1 MHMNKKLLQT
11 LIENKDFKQIK
22 NNINNMNIPDVAELI
37 EELDNTYS
45 LLIFRLLNKITA
57 ARVFSYISRANQ
69 KKFLLLVNEKELK
82 KLTDEL
88 FLDDKVDLVEEMPAN
103 LVKKILK
110 TSDEK
115 ERKLIN
121 QFLKYPKDSAGSL
134 MTIEFIDL
142 KKELTAAMSLE
153 RIKKLGYNKETIYT
167 SYVITNTRVL
177 EGIIELKDLVLE
189 DSNEKIENIMSKN
202 VIYVNTHDDQEYV
215 ASIFK
220 KYDLLSIPVVDNEKR
235 LVGIITIDDIM
246 DVVELENTE
255 DIHRMAAI
263 EPSHTNYL
271 DENIF
276 ILAKRRIIW
285 LLVLMISATFT
296 GLILSRY
303 EEALESVVALTFFIP
318 MLMDTGGNAGSQ
330 ASTLI
335 IRSITLEEIQFKD
348 IFKVILKELGV
359 SSIVGIILAILNFLR
374 IYFIQGYSIKI
385 SLIVTMTLMLT
396 VMLAKIVGGILPLIA
411 KKAKLDPAIMASP
424 LVTTIV
430 DTFSL
435 IVYFRIATLILKI

>member
-1 MHMNKKLLQT
+1 MNKKLLQT

-37 EELDNTYS
+37 EEIDNTYS

-435 IVYFRIATLILKI
+435 IVYFRIATLILNI

>member
-1 MHMNKKLLQT
+1 MNKKLLQT

>member
-1 MHMNKKLLQT
+1 MNKKLLEE
-11 LIENKDFKQIK
+11 LIKSKSFKEIKD
-22 NNINNMNIPDVAELI
+22 NINDMNIRDVAELL
-37 EELDNTYS
+37 EELDSSSS
-45 LLIFRLLNKITA
+45 LLIFRLLNKVTA
-57 ARVFSYISRANQ
+57 SHVFSYISRDNQ
-69 KKFLLLVNEKELK
+69 KNLLLLVNEKELNR
-82 KLTDEL
+82 LTDEL
-88 FLDDKVDLVEEMPAN
+88 FLDDKVDLLEEMPAN

-142 KKELTAAMSLE
+142 KKELTVAMSLE

-167 SYVITNTRVL
+167 SYVITNTRIL

-189 DSNEKIENIMSKN
+189 NNDEKIENIMNKN
-202 VIYVNTHDDQEYV
+202 VIYVHTHDDQEYV

-271 DENIF
+271 NENIF
-276 ILAKRRIIW
+276 SLAKRRIIW

-303 EEALESVVALTFFIP
+303 EDALESIVALTFFIP

-335 IRSITLEEIQFKD
+335 IRSITLGEIQFKD
-348 IFKVILKELGV
+348 IFRVILKELGV
-359 SSIVGIILAILNFLR
+359 SSIVGIILAVLNFLR
-374 IYFIQGYSIKI
+374 IHFIQGYSIKI
-385 SLIVTMTLMLT
+385 SLTVTLTLVLT
-396 VMLAKIVGGILPLIA
+396 VILAKIVGGILPLLA
-411 KKAKLDPAIMASP
+411 EKAKLDPAIMASP